1 MPRTYASNGRVGA
14 SPELSC
20 WTAGRVSD
28 SDAVD
33 VADTIDEIN
42 SLPIM
47 PLGLVSSDIGA
58 ETVALAAVHAPCETV
73 DGSVDSEMPSS
84 TDSEFAS
91 RVEDAGDLDANTPLS
106 LALFKI
112 GVLCADERA
121 CVEAVGEM
129 LEPWVMQD
137 DVVLGLVRS
146 RRADPAPW

>member
-1 MPRTYASNGRVGA
+1 M
-14 SPELSC
+14 
-20 WTAGRVSD
+20 
-28 SDAVD
+28 SDADVVD
-33 VADTIDEIN
+33 VVHTIDESN

-58 ETVALAAVHAPCETV
+58 EAVALAVVHAPRETV
-73 DGSVDSEMPSS
+73 DRSLDSERPSS
-84 TDSEFAS
+84 TDSESAS
-91 RVEDAGDLDANTPLS
+91 RVEDAGDLDANPPLS
-106 LALFKI
+106 LALVRI
-112 GVLCADERA
+112 GVLRAEESA

>member
-1 MPRTYASNGRVGA
+1 MPRTYASKGRVGA

-20 WTAGRVSD
+20 WTAERVSD
-28 SDAVD
+28 ADVVV
-33 VADTIDEIN
+33 VADTADEPS
-42 SLPIM
+42 SLLIL
-47 PLGLVSSDIGA
+47 PLGLDSSDIGA
-58 ETVALAAVHAPCETV
+58 ETVALAVVHAPCETV
-73 DGSVDSEMPSS
+73 DRSLDSEMPSS

-91 RVEDAGDLDANTPLS
+91 RVEDASDLDANPPLS

-129 LEPWVMQD
+129 LKPWVMQD

>member
-1 MPRTYASNGRVGA
+1 MYASKGRVGA
-14 SPELSC
+14 SPEPSC
-20 WTAGRVSD
+20 RMAGRA
-28 SDAVD
+28 SDAD
-33 VADTIDEIN
+33 VAVVVLTADESS
-42 SLPIM
+42 SLPTL
-47 PLGLVSSDIGA
+47 PLGLVSSDVGA
-58 ETVALAAVHAPCETV
+58 ETVALAVVHAPCETV
-73 DGSVDSEMPSS
+73 DRSLDSEMPSS

-91 RVEDAGDLDANTPLS
+91 RVEDAGDLDANSPLS

-112 GVLCADERA
+112 GVVCAEERA

>member
-1 MPRTYASNGRVGA
+1 M
-14 SPELSC
+14 
-20 WTAGRVSD
+20 SD

-33 VADTIDEIN
+33 VVHTIDESS

-58 ETVALAAVHAPCETV
+58 ETVALAVVHAPRETV
-73 DGSVDSEMPSS
+73 DRSLDSERPSS
-84 TDSEFAS
+84 TDSELAS
-91 RVEDAGDLDANTPLS
+91 RVEDAGDLDANPPLS
-106 LALFKI
+106 LALVRI
-112 GVLCADERA
+112 GVLRAEESA

>member
-1 MPRTYASNGRVGA
+1 MYASKGCVGA
-14 SPELSC
+14 SPEPSC
-20 WTAGRVSD
+20 RTAGRA
-28 SDAVD
+28 SDAD
-33 VADTIDEIN
+33 VVVVVHTADESS
-42 SLPIM
+42 SLLIL
-47 PLGLVSSDIGA
+47 PLGSVSSDVGA
-58 ETVALAAVHAPCETV
+58 ETVALAVVHAPCETV
-73 DGSVDSEMPSS
+73 DRSLDSEMPSS
-84 TDSEFAS
+84 TDSEFATQ
-91 RVEDAGDLDANTPLS
+91 VEDAGDLDANSPLS

>member
-1 MPRTYASNGRVGA
+1 M
-14 SPELSC
+14 
-20 WTAGRVSD
+20 SD

-33 VADTIDEIN
+33 VVHTTDESS
-42 SLPIM
+42 SLLTM
-47 PLGLVSSDIGA
+47 PLGLVSSDVGA
-58 ETVALAAVHAPCETV
+58 ETVALAVVHAPCETV
-73 DGSVDSEMPSS
+73 DRSMDSEMPSS

-91 RVEDAGDLDANTPLS
+91 RVEDAGDLDANPPLS
-106 LALFKI
+106 LALVKI
-112 GVLCADERA
+112 CVLRAEESA